1 MPTLRCVKA
10 PGELQREVGRK
21 SSTVIDL
28 WNPCTFSLELQRALT
43 AESQLVFDYHSEER
57 RLMDEH
63 LNSSP
68 YQSLKP
74 NRFSSD
80 YLWFQEHELTPILTE
95 TRIRVWHY
103 ARLLDH
109 EVNGMQQGLVPSSLE
124 FLQERLHKLVAM
136 ELLSQEEA
144 DKIFQESPFHS
155 QENIRS
161 GKLWT
166 VTVPQHHRAGGVSPL
181 LESWGGESAYFWLS
195 DKSVAAK
202 LKKLGFPRILEIES
216 ELSDGLNAFSAS
228 STLLEAWA
236 RKIGVSVVPTGC
248 DLAITNCLGTA
259 KIVRVH
265 TEGESTF
272 GEVGKTYPKGMS
284 GNVT

>member
-1 MPTLRCVKA
+1 M
-10 PGELQREVGRK
+10 
-21 SSTVIDL
+21 IDL
-28 WNPCTFSLELQRALT
+28 WNPDTFSIEFQRALQ
-43 AESQLVFDYHSEER
+43 AKSQLVSDYHSEER

-74 NRFSSD
+74 NRFASE

-109 EVNGMQQGLVPSSLE
+109 EVNAMQQGLVPSSLE
-124 FLQERLHKLVAM
+124 FLQKRLHELVAM
-136 ELLSQEEA
+136 ELLSQQEA
-144 DKIFQESPFHS
+144 DQVFQESPFHS
-155 QENIRS
+155 QEDIRS
-161 GKLWT
+161 GRLWT
-166 VTVPQHHRAGGVSPL
+166 VTLPLHHSAGGVSPL
-181 LESWGGESAYFWLS
+181 LGSWGGESAYFWLS
-195 DKSVAAK
+195 DRTLGAK
-202 LKKLGFPRILEIES
+202 LKNVGLPRILEIET

-228 STLLEAWA
+228 STVLEAWA
-236 RKIGVSVVPTGC
+236 RKLGVSVVPNGC
-248 DLAITNCLGTA
+248 DLAITGCLGTA
-259 KIVRVH
+259 EIVRIH

-272 GEVGKTYPKGMS
+272 GEVGKTYPEGMS